1 MILSVNSVY
10 LCVTNNY
17 TEFHRDLK
25 RTTEIK
31 TEIMELNKITGKI
44 IGCAIEVHRLL
55 GPGLLESAYEEC
67 LAYELSSIGL
77 KAERPKHVPVIYKE
91 IHLECGYRIDI
102 LVEDLVI
109 IELKTVENFCPVHE
123 AQILTYMKFAQKRIG
138 LLLNFNV
145 TVLKDGIRRYILSSN
160 KNRFN
165 AV

>member
-1 MILSVNSVY
+1 MFLRVDFVS

-17 TEFHRDLK
+17 TEFHGDAGRI
-25 RTTEIK
+25 TEIK
-31 TEIMELNKITGKI
+31 NVIMEINKITEKI
-44 IGCAIEVHRLL
+44 IGCAIEVHRHM
-55 GPGLLESAYEEC
+55 GPGLSESAYDEF
-67 LAYELSSIGL
+67 LAYDLSSIGL
-77 KAERPKHVPVIYKE
+77 KAERPNPVPVIYKE

-145 TVLKDGIRRYILSSN
+145 TVLKDGIRRYIL
-160 KNRFN
+160 
-165 AV
+165 